1 MVQKAG
7 KRRMVYDALQSRD
20 SAEDLTCEGKRGESA
35 ESSNWLAGDG
45 SVDSHGHSAD
55 KRKTGGWRAAPL
67 IFGTELCE
75 RLATLGLQRNL
86 VLYLTKE
93 MHFSNPDSAEMV
105 LNFVGA
111 LYLTPFLG
119 GFAADAYLGRFWAI
133 TVFATIQV
141 VGMVFLTLS
150 ATVSSLRPPPCI
162 PNSSNPCQPSH
173 GIQLGVLYLGLFFF
187 AVGNG
192 GIKPNV
198 STLGADQFD
207 EGDPNERKQMSHFF
221 NWFYFIISI
230 GSLLSVTL
238 FVYIQDNVGFG
249 WGFGI
254 PAAVMMV
261 AVVVFLAG
269 SRIYRFK
276 PPGGS
281 ALTTIAQVAV
291 AATRKRR
298 VCLSHDRTLY
308 EGSFQGRGPVERLN
322 HTDQLV
328 FLDRAAIP
336 VGIKDSNFSFASPW
350 QLCTVTKVEEVKAI
364 LKVLPIW
371 ASTLLVW
378 TALSQMETFT
388 VEVGAAMDRHVTA
401 KFLFPSASL
410 AVFELFNIIF
420 ILPMYDRFFVPFA
433 RRFSGHPQGITTLQR
448 IGTGMIFSTL
458 AMLVAALVETKRVQV
473 ARDNGLLDRPELT
486 IPMSIFWLVP
496 QNFLRGST
504 EIFTQIGQ
512 LEFFYHE
519 APERMRSLGSAIY
532 LSTIGCGFFL
542 SSALVTAVN
551 KFTRDGDGPG
561 WLTNNL
567 NRSRLN
573 YFYFLLAALSCA
585 NFLLFLVC
593 SSWYKYK
600 KVTSHSYIRI
610 DEPSEA

>member
-1 MVQKAG
+1 
-7 KRRMVYDALQSRD
+7 MVYDALQNHD
-20 SAEDLTCEGKRGESA
+20 STENLGLEDKREDLAGSGD
-35 ESSNWLAGDG
+35 WLVGDG
-45 SVDSHGHSAD
+45 SVDSHGHVAD
-55 KRKTGGWRAAPL
+55 KRRTGGWRAAPL

-86 VLYLTKE
+86 VLYFTTE
-93 MHFSNPDSAEMV
+93 MHFSNPESAKMV
-105 LNFVGA
+105 SNFVGA
-111 LYLTPFLG
+111 VYLTPFLG
-119 GFAADAYLGRFWAI
+119 GFVADAYLGRFLAI
-133 TVFATIQV
+133 TIFATIQV
-141 VGMVFLTLS
+141 FGMIFLTLS
-150 ATVSSLRPPPCI
+150 ATVPSLRPPPCS
-162 PNSSNPCQPSH
+162 PSSLGSCQPSH
-173 GIQLGVLYLGLFFF
+173 GIQIGVLYLGLFLF

-207 EGDPNERKQMSHFF
+207 EGDPNERKHMSHFF

-261 AVVVFLAG
+261 AVLVFLAG
-269 SRIYRFK
+269 ASIYRFK

-291 AATRKRR
+291 AAARKRK
-298 VCLSHDRTLY
+298 VCPSNERFLY
-308 EGSFQGRGPVERLN
+308 EGPTQGSRPVEKLS
-322 HTDQLV
+322 HTDQLL

-336 VGIKDSNFSFASPW
+336 VGIKDSNVSLASPW
-350 QLCTVTKVEEVKAI
+350 QLCSVTQVEEVKMI

-388 VEVGAAMDRHVTA
+388 VEVGATMDRHVTT

-410 AVFELFNIIF
+410 AVFELVNIIF
-420 ILPMYDRFFVPFA
+420 ILPLYDRFVVPLL

-448 IGTGMIFSTL
+448 IGTGMVFSTL
-458 AMLVAALVETKRVQV
+458 AMLVAALVELKRVQV
-473 ARDNGLLDRPELT
+473 ARDHGLLDRPELT

-512 LEFFYHE
+512 LEFFYNE
-519 APERMRSLGSAIY
+519 APERMRSLGTAIY
-532 LSTIGCGFFL
+532 LSTIACGFFL

-551 KFTRDGDGPG
+551 KFTRGGDSPG
-561 WLTNNL
+561 WLTDNL
-567 NRSRLN
+567 NRSRLDL
-573 YFYFLLAALSCA
+573 FYLLLAGLSFC
-585 NFLLFLVC
+585 NFLLFLAC

-600 KVTSHSYIRI
+600 KVNSQSYTRI
-610 DEPSEA
+610 DEHNEA